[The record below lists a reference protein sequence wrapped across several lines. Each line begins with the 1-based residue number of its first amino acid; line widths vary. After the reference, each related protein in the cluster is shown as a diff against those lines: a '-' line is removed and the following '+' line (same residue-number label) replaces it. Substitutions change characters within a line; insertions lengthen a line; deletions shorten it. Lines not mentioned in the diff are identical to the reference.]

1 MKAFITALFLT
12 LTSSLSFATIP
23 CTAEGITEAMRSF
36 IDEQPICFS
45 PCEAAKVEK
54 TIYQEGLRLLNEN
67 CPIEDASASEART
80 ELLQQITE
88 TDAALNRICS
98 H

>member
-1 MKAFITALFLT
+1 MKAFFAALFLT
-12 LTSSLSFATIP
+12 LTSSFSFATIP
-23 CTAEGITEAMRSF
+23 CTAEGISDAMRTF

-54 TIYQEGLRLLNEN
+54 KIYQEGLRLLNEN
-67 CPIEDASASEART
+67 CPIEDASAAQART

-88 TDAALNRICS
+88 TDLALTRVCS